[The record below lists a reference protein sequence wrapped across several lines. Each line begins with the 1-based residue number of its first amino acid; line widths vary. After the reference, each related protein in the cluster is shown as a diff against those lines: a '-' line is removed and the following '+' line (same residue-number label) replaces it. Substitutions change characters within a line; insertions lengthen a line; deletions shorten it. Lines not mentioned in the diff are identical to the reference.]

1 MQHAKSDGHK
11 LVADLRKGR
20 KADQVIL
27 AVEGD
32 RTESEEEDIPENNNI
47 DAEDRNVAGETE
59 VEKFFLQSSAPA
71 PVVQNDNLPKKAI
84 LQDKVTRAETLVSLQ
99 GISSNYSYSSM
110 DGLSEI
116 IRRGFNDSKIAEKF
130 TLNHSKAS

>member
-32 RTESEEEDIPENNNI
+32 KTESEEEDIPENNNI

-59 VEKFFLQSSAPA
+59 VEKFFLQSSG
-71 PVVQNDNLPKKAI
+71 KKS
-84 LQDKVTRAETLVSLQ
+84 QEPR
-99 GISSNYSYSSM
+99 
-110 DGLSEI
+110 
-116 IRRGFNDSKIAEKF
+116 F
-130 TLNHSKAS
+130 